1 MINNVIAVI
10 AVSLMA
16 STSAVPGQKSALGT
30 VPAVARRRPRLLGT
44 TLGISSRT

>member
-1 MINNVIAVI
+1 VIKNVIAVI

-16 STSAVPGQKSALGT
+16 STFAVPGHKSALGT
-30 VPAVARRRPRLLGT
+30 LPAVARRRARLLGT